1 MYMAKASEL
10 EIRILQILEKE
21 TGGQK
26 ITELA
31 SALNMDSEDAAV
43 RKSLQRALKSLEF
56 QKRVDPKGRARA
68 RIYFA
73 TKKSDTN
80 IKIETLSA
88 TTVLKENMLSK
99 EGEKLLKYISQPINK
114 REPVGYNQKF
124 LENYIPNKTSFLSL
138 DQKKELM
145 ILGQVELSQKPAGT
159 YARDI
164 YQRLIIDFSWN
175 SSRLEGNTYSLLETK
190 RLIELGE
197 AADGKNITET
207 QMILNHKAAIE
218 FLIDSAEEIDFDRLM
233 ICNIHALL
241 SDNLLG
247 DPSASGKVRERAVQ
261 IAGSTY
267 LPIDNPHFLSE
278 MFELFL
284 KKAKQINNPFEQSFF
299 TLVHL
304 SYLQT
309 FEDVNKRTSRLSA
322 NIPLI
327 KENLKPLAFV
337 DVDQETYLK
346 ALLGIYEK
354 NDVSL
359 FRDLYMW
366 AYKRSTL
373 RYSAIQQSLGEPNLL
388 KLKFRSKIQE
398 IIQTIVKGKT
408 PGKQVSNMLSSLV
421 DKLELNPDDA
431 KKILGILELE
441 ITSLHEGNIARY
453 QIRPNEFK
461 VWTDLK

>member
-1 MYMAKASEL
+1 MAKASEL
-10 EIRILQILEKE
+10 ENRILQILEKE
-21 TGGQK
+21 TDGQK

-31 SALNMDSEDAAV
+31 TALNMDSEDSAV
-43 RKSLQRALKSLEF
+43 RKSLQRALQSLES
-56 QKRVDPKGRARA
+56 QKKVKPKGQARA
-68 RIYFA
+68 RVYLI
-73 TKKSDTN
+73 TKKFDTN
-80 IKIETLSA
+80 AKIETLGA
-88 TTVLKENMLSK
+88 TSVLKDIQLSK
-99 EGEKLLKYISQPINK
+99 EGEKLLKSIRQPITT

-124 LENYIPNKTSFLSL
+124 LENYIPNKTSFLSRE
-138 DQKKELM
+138 QKKELM
-145 ILGQVELSQKPAGT
+145 VLGQGEPSQKPAGT
-159 YARDI
+159 YTRDI
-164 YQRLIIDFSWN
+164 YQRLIIDLSWN

-197 AADGKNITET
+197 AADGKSVTEA

-218 FLIDSAEEIDFDRLM
+218 FLIDSADEIDFDRLT

-261 IAGSTY
+261 ISGSTY

-284 KKAKQINNPFEQSFF
+284 KKAKQIEDPFEQCFF

-309 FEDVNKRTSRLSA
+309 FEDVNKRTSRISA

-366 AYKRSTL
+366 AYKRSTQ

-398 IIQTIVKGKT
+398 IIQTIIKGKT
-408 PGKQVSNMLSSLV
+408 PGKQVSKTLLNLV
-421 DKLELNPDDA
+421 DELELNPDDA
-431 KKILGILELE
+431 KKIVEILELE

-461 VWTDLK
+461 AWTDLK

>member
-1 MYMAKASEL
+1 MAKASEL
-10 EIRILQILEKE
+10 ENRIIQILEKK
-21 TGGQK
+21 TDGLK
-26 ITELA
+26 ITQLA
-31 SALNMDSEDAAV
+31 TAMNMDSEDASV
-43 RKSLQRALKSLEF
+43 RRSLQRALKSLEF
-56 QKRVDPKGRARA
+56 QKKIEPQGQARA
-68 RIYFA
+68 RIYFNTKNSDAKITIA
-73 TKKSDTN
+73 TDGATSV
-80 IKIETLSA
+80 IKEI
-88 TTVLKENMLSK
+88 KLSK
-99 EGEKLLKYISQPINK
+99 EGEKLLKYISQPIVK
-114 REPVGYNQKF
+114 RKPVGYNQKF
-124 LENYIPNKTSFLSL
+124 LENYIPNKSSFLSL
-138 DQKKELM
+138 EQKKELRA
-145 ILGQVELSQKPAGT
+145 LGQVEPSQKPAGT

-164 YQRLIIDFSWN
+164 YQRLIIDLSWN

-197 AADGKNITET
+197 AADGKNVTEA

-218 FLIDSAEEIDFDRLM
+218 FLIGSAEEIDFDRLT

-261 IAGSTY
+261 ISRSTY
-267 LPIDNPHFLSE
+267 LPIDNPHFLGE

-284 KKAKQINNPFEQSFF
+284 KKTKQIEDPFEQCFF

-309 FEDVNKRTSRLSA
+309 FEDVNKRTSRISA

-337 DVDQETYLK
+337 DVDQDTYLK

-354 NDVSL
+354 NDASL

-366 AYKRSTL
+366 AYKRSTQ

-398 IIQTIVKGKT
+398 IIQAIVKGKT
-408 PGKQVSNMLSSLV
+408 PGKQVANRLSSLV
-421 DKLELNPDDA
+421 KKLNLNPDDA
-431 KKILGILELE
+431 KKILEILELE
-441 ITSLHEGNIARY
+441 ISSLHEGNIVRY

-461 VWTDLK
+461 AWTALK